1 MTRTIPIIGI
11 LLLIAAIL
19 LGILVWWPKFQQ
31 FRNLTSE
38 LKIKTEALEQ
48 KRAYFANIDEILN
61 RLQEEQ
67 YKDSVDKIETALPE
81 SVSVPELFNFILI
94 KAAENGMAA
103 GNITS
108 GEGQQGGSVG
118 GAQSFPFSA
127 SFTGSY
133 SAFKN
138 FLSVLNKSSRLI
150 EVDSISFA
158 AGQGESAFTFNLGM
172 NIPYYSGQAP
182 AVFEQLPGVD
192 TGSVLP

>member
-1 MTRTIPIIGI
+1 M
-11 LLLIAAIL
+11 LIAAIL

-67 YKDSVDKIETALPE
+67 YKDSMDKIETALPE
-81 SVSVPELFNFILI
+81 SVSVPELFNFIQI
-94 KAAENGMAA
+94 KAAENGMAV
-103 GNITS
+103 GNMTS
-108 GEGQQGGSVG
+108 GEGQQGGLVG

-133 SAFKN
+133 PAFKN
-138 FLSVLNKSSRLI
+138 FLSVLNRSSRLI

-158 AGQGESAFTFNLGM
+158 AGQGEAAFTFNLGM
-172 NIPYYSGQAP
+172 NIPYYAGQAP
-182 AVFEQLPGVD
+182 AVIEQLPGMD